1 MSTNTGALLI
11 HGLGG
16 TQYDLG
22 SLHKILK
29 RAGIETHTLTLPG
42 HGTTP
47 EDLLP
52 VRAEDWIDAVTAKY
66 REVAERHDTLH
77 VVGMCLGALL
87 AVELC
92 KRVQHRK
99 GKLVSLAAPV
109 FIDGW
114 STPWYRGLRKLVYR
128 IPGLAARMRVEE
140 E

>member
-1 MSTNTGALLI
+1 
-11 HGLGG
+11 
-16 TQYDLG
+16 
-22 SLHKILK
+22 LK

-66 REVAERHDTLH
+66 REVAARHDTLH

-99 GKLVSLAAPV
+99 GKLV
-109 FIDGW
+109 
-114 STPWYRGLRKLVYR
+114 
-128 IPGLAARMRVEE
+128 
-140 E
+140 